1 MIRNL
6 LVATFL
12 ACIAFPSLLPG
23 QANVLPDPQSAP
35 VRGSAAAQSAPAG
48 SLTVVLLGTGLGPP
62 VNLEQFGPS
71 ILVEAGG
78 ERLLFDCGR
87 GATMRLT
94 QAGVP
99 IGSIS
104 RLFLTHLHSDH
115 VIQIPDLLLTGWAGG
130 RRTIPLEVWGPDG
143 TRDMMDHLQ
152 QAFAFDIH
160 MRRDLDEHLP
170 ASGIQVVSHDIKEGV
185 VFDQQGVKVTA
196 FLVDH
201 GPVRPAFGYRI
212 DYRGHSVALSGD
224 TRASENLIRFA
235 RGVDVLIHEVIDP
248 DAIRN
253 RPDHP
258 SAEVIDAII
267 AHHTTPEQAG
277 EVFSRVA
284 PRLAVYSHAPN
295 TENVMTLTRKT
306 YQGPLQGP
314 EDLLTIVIGD
324 KVDVRRSGR

>member
-12 ACIAFPSLLPG
+12 ACLAPPVLSG
-23 QANVLPDPQSAP
+23 QIDVGPDTQSAL
-35 VRGSAAAQSAPAG
+35 VRGDASTVPSG
-48 SLTVVLLGTGLGPP
+48 SLKVVLLGTGVGPR
-62 VNLEQFGPS
+62 VDLQQFGAS
-71 ILVEAGG
+71 ILVDAGG
-78 ERLLFDCGR
+78 ERFLFDCGR
-87 GATMRLT
+87 GATIRLT

-99 IGSIS
+99 TGSIR

-130 RRTIPLEVWGPDG
+130 GRTTPLEVWGPEG
-143 TRDMMDHLQ
+143 TREMMDHLQ
-152 QAFAFDIH
+152 QAFAFDIR
-160 MRRDLDEHLP
+160 MRRDVDEHLP
-170 ASGIQVVSHDIKEGV
+170 APGIQVMSHDIKEGV
-185 VFDQQGVKVTA
+185 VFDEQGVKVTA

-201 GPVRPAFGYRI
+201 GPVRPAFGYRV

-224 TRASENLIRFA
+224 TRVSENLIRFA
-235 RGVDVLIHEVIDP
+235 RGVDVLVHEVIDP

-253 RPDHP
+253 RPDRP

-295 TENVMTLTRKT
+295 TENVMAQTRKT
-306 YQGPLQGP
+306 YRGPLQGP

-324 KVDVRRSGR
+324 KVDVRHSAR